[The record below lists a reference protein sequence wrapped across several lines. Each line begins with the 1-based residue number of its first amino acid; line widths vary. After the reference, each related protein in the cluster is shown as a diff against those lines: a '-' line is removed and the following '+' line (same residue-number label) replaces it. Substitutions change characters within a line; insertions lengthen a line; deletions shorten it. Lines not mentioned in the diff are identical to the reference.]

1 VALILDRN
9 LFKSSEVN
17 EIMSQYS
24 NDILDRVLS
33 DIKSVGPSATTSHTS
48 YVMGVFESESSKSS
62 EKACS
67 DAVLDRVL
75 GEIKAAN
82 ATSTTS
88 HTSYVMGVFEKS
100 DE

>member
-1 VALILDRN
+1 
-9 LFKSSEVN
+9 
-17 EIMSQYS
+17 MSPYS
-24 NDILDRVLS
+24 NDVLDRVLS

-48 YVMGVFESESSKSS
+48 YVMGVFESDSNKAG
-62 EKACS
+62 EKACA

-88 HTSYVMGVFEKS
+88 HSTYVMGVFDKS